1 MSGPS
6 APIHYCPRCSAYI
19 GDPARETCHR
29 CGTDLRSELDR
40 KMRRDAEA
48 VRKGQLVQGPFRAVT
63 GLFCE
68 ICSEAVE
75 VLSKET
81 RDFYCKGKSIGSG
94 PSGEEHAL
102 TRARVTFQP
111 WRCQKG
117 HMFFSSF
124 NVEWREVCPRCRDP
138 VNPFARL
145 VLSCPRCRLMVPVE
159 FFEKGDPI
167 DMLENAGYGYRP
179 SLEGKGSSSGE

>member
-1 MSGPS
+1 MSTPV
-6 APIHYCPRCSAYI
+6 PIQYCPRCSAYNS
-19 GDPARETCHR
+19 DPSRKACHR
-29 CGTDLRSELDR
+29 CGADLRSELER

-48 VRKGQLVQGPFRAVT
+48 ARRSQLVQGPFRAVT
-63 GLFCE
+63 GLSCG
-68 ICSEAVE
+68 ICGEAVE

-81 RDFYCKGKSIGSG
+81 RDHYHKGRMTGSG

-102 TRARVTFQP
+102 TRARITFQP

-124 NVEWREVCPRCRDP
+124 SVEWREVCPRCRDP

-167 DMLENAGYGYRP
+167 EMLENTGYVYRP
-179 SLEGKGSSSGE
+179 SLEGKGPSSGE